1 MNKIRGSFIAKL
13 IAWVICISCP
23 LGVVAFGYLA
33 VAGAAEG
40 YYNMTREE
48 VLEEAYRNA
57 NAVYSAEAYE
67 NMRDHRNQ
75 KTLTAEGF
83 RYGIFQTEDIAK
95 EDFRDKSLY
104 IDTNMTEE
112 ELQNMDKA
120 NLYLYELCEYANG
133 GSKGSF
139 YGCVSDWEDLSV
151 LEKITGHLEE
161 QNEIVWNSQY
171 ADAVCYDTTK
181 GIFYYR
187 SEEYYYPVEIVSLY
201 YTDRIGITKEYNYIY
216 DYGKEKYLFNYSDA
230 DIGISAAQTGE
241 YSYSEYDV
249 EVDELENQQIALPE
263 ERIVE
268 RYDADSGTT
277 VTQHYYETG
286 VAGIDEAL
294 YSDGETLPYAVE
306 MILRGEGTEGYVDF
320 SKLNQTAFRINNWDV
335 ILLDHIREIEGREL
349 TLIDS
354 GTIDKK
360 YFITSNYP
368 EYYLDENYTLYV
380 GQEAA
385 PEYYWIVSLIPDI
398 TQPVPEGSKYQA
410 TAIGVELFYKYGN
423 NACVVAIFFAIMI
436 LVSFVFLVYA
446 CGYRKDKEGI
456 VLTWFD
462 KLPLEVISTA
472 VFFVELVPICIIGA
486 IATENSRIIV
496 MNLNIFIPLV
506 TSAIIVFCA
515 IALWYVLGLCVRI
528 KYGKWWRNTI
538 CYKACSFVWRAVRKL
553 FDNITLL
560 WKLILFV
567 FIKAVIELFVLAACT
582 ADGGLIFLW
591 LIETVLLSAA
601 AFGAALQI
609 NELQKAAEKMAGGN
623 LGYKVR
629 TEKMFSIC
637 KTHGENLNKIGE
649 GLSKAVD
656 ERIKSER
663 FKTELIT
670 NVSHD
675 IKTPLTS
682 IINYVDLLEKEE
694 LHNEKAE
701 EYLAV
706 LERQSSKLKKLI
718 EDLVEASK
726 ASTGNL
732 EVGNELLEAGV
743 FLTQTVGEF
752 EEKLSLVGLEL
763 IVQKPEE
770 PLYILADGRHLWRV
784 VDNLMN
790 NICKYAQPSSR
801 VYVNLEKEEEEVV
814 MTFRNISKYQLNING
829 SELTERFVRGDS
841 SRNTEGHGLGL
852 SIAKS
857 LMDLIGGDMRIVVD
871 GDLFKVILRF
881 ALQKEGPRN
890 DEQDAVQED
899 AE

>member
-1 MNKIRGSFIAKL
+1 
-13 IAWVICISCP
+13 
-23 LGVVAFGYLA
+23 
-33 VAGAAEG
+33 
-40 YYNMTREE
+40 
-48 VLEEAYRNA
+48 
-57 NAVYSAEAYE
+57 
-67 NMRDHRNQ
+67 MRDHRNQ

-83 RYGIFQTEDIAK
+83 RYGIFQTENIAK
-95 EDFRDKSLY
+95 EDFHDKSLY

-216 DYGKEKYLFNYSDA
+216 DYGTEKYVFNYSDA
-230 DIGISAAQTGE
+230 DIGISAVQNGE
-241 YSYSEYDV
+241 YSYDDSV
-249 EVDELENQQIALPE
+249 EELENYQIEIPNE
-263 ERIVE
+263 VIVE
-268 RYDADSGTT
+268 RFNASSGTT
-277 VTQHYYETG
+277 VTQHDYNIG
-286 VAGIDEAL
+286 VVGVDAAL
-294 YSDGETLPYAVE
+294 YDNDAETLPYAVE
-306 MILRGEGTEGYVDF
+306 KILRGEETEGYVDF
-320 SKLNQTAFRINNWDV
+320 SKLNETAFRINNWDV
-335 ILLDHIREIEGREL
+335 ILLDHIREIEGGEL

-398 TQPVPEGSKYQA
+398 MQPVPEGSKYQA
-410 TAIGVELFYKYGN
+410 TAMGVELFYKYGN
-423 NACVVAIFFAIMI
+423 NACVIAIFFAVMT

-462 KLPLEVISTA
+462 RLPLEVISAA
-472 VFFVELVPICIIGA
+472 VFFVELVPLSITFA
-486 IATENSRIIV
+486 IESENNRIIV
-496 MNLNIFIPLV
+496 ANLNFFIPLV
-506 TSAIIVFCA
+506 VSAVIGFCA
-515 IALWYVLGLCVRI
+515 VALWYVLGLCVRI

-538 CYKACSFVWRAVRKL
+538 CYKVCSFVWRAVRKL

-567 FIKAVIELFVLAACT
+567 FVKAVIELFVLAACT

-591 LIETVLLSAA
+591 LIETILLSAA
-601 AFGAALQI
+601 AFGVALQI

-801 VYVNLEKEEEEVV
+801 VYVNLEKEEEKVV
-814 MTFRNISKYQLNING
+814 MTFRNISKYRLNING
-829 SELTERFVRGDS
+829 GELTERFVRGDS

-890 DEQDAVQED
+890 DEQDDVQED
-899 AE
+899 VKENAE